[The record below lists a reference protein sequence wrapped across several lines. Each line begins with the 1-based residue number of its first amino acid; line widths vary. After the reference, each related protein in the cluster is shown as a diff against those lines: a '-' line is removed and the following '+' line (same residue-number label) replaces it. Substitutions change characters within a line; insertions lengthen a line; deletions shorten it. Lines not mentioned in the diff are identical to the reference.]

1 LYSQDKNQHRSR
13 EITMSILRLCLALIL
28 LALLSGCAS
37 GLVVQVNA
45 IANPQAKPANPR
57 YVLVN
62 GNAEGREDDL
72 FFREF
77 SAYFVPLLKD
87 KGYQRVN
94 DRAQADL
101 QIVFRFAVS
110 EGRTGVNTFTHPIYE
125 TVGGNTITFT
135 NTKTD
140 SSGTTTTTKGT
151 VYVPMQTQY
160 VGTVLESQTYT
171 LFTSSVVL
179 EALTL
184 EKGDKAPTM
193 IWKTMLSST
202 SDSNDLRAIMPYMAA
217 AAAPYLG
224 SNSGELKDIRFK
236 PDDPKV
242 TAIKAKAK

>member
-1 LYSQDKNQHRSR
+1 MYR
-13 EITMSILRLCLALIL
+13 IRLCLVL
-28 LALLSGCAS
+28 LFITLLSGCAS

-45 IANPQAKPANPR
+45 IADPQAKAASTR
-57 YVLVN
+57 YVLIN

-87 KGYQRVN
+87 KGYQRVS
-94 DRAQADL
+94 DPAQADI

-110 EGRTGVNTFTHPIYE
+110 EGRTGVNTFAHPIYE

-140 SSGTTTTTKGT
+140 SSGATTTTKGT

-160 VGTVLESQTYT
+160 VGTALESQSYT
-171 LFTSSVVL
+171 LFTSSAVL
-179 EALTL
+179 EARTL

-193 IWKTMLSST
+193 LWKTMLSCT
-202 SDSNDLRAIMPYMAA
+202 SESNDLRATMPYMAA

-224 SNSGELKDIRFK
+224 GNSGELKEIRFK

-242 TAIKAKAK
+242 SAIKALRQ